1 MSSSNR
7 PTSVL
12 PTAREPELR
21 AALQRL
27 RANPRVTG
35 LVIGISDDACP
46 AACAV
51 QGSYAKAEAPDIP
64 LEACSR
70 AGGCNCRYL
79 PVLNDIFP

>member
-7 PTSVL
+7 PNSVL
-12 PTAREPELR
+12 PTDRLPELR
-21 AALQRL
+21 AALERL
-27 RANPRVTG
+27 RANPRVTNI
-35 LVIGISDDACP
+35 VIGVSDDACP

-51 QGSYAKAEAPDIP
+51 QGAYAKADAPEIP

-70 AGGCNCRYL
+70 TGGCNCRYL

>member
-7 PTSVL
+7 PISVL
-12 PTAREPELR
+12 PTARQPELR
-21 AALQRL
+21 AALERL
-27 RANPRVTG
+27 RANARVTSI
-35 LVIGISDDACP
+35 VIGVSDDACP

-51 QGSYAKAEAPDIP
+51 QGTYAKAETPDIP

>member
-1 MSSSNR
+1 MSSSN
-7 PTSVL
+7 PPISVL
-12 PTAREPELR
+12 PTARQPELR
-21 AALQRL
+21 AALERL
-27 RANPRVTG
+27 RANPRDTTIN
-35 LVIGISDDACP
+35 IGVSDDACP

-51 QGSYAKAEAPDIP
+51 QGTYAKAETPDIP

>member
-1 MSSSNR
+1 MSASN
-7 PTSVL
+7 PPISVL
-12 PTAREPELR
+12 PTARQPELR
-21 AALQRL
+21 AALERL
-27 RANPRVTG
+27 RANPRVTNII
-35 LVIGISDDACP
+35 IGVSDDACP

-51 QGSYAKAEAPDIP
+51 QGTYAKAETPDIP

>member
-1 MSSSNR
+1 
-7 PTSVL
+7 
-12 PTAREPELR
+12 
-21 AALQRL
+21 
-27 RANPRVTG
+27 
-35 LVIGISDDACP
+35 
-46 AACAV
+46 V

>member
-1 MSSSNR
+1 MSSSN
-7 PTSVL
+7 PPITLL
-12 PTAREPELR
+12 PTARQPELR
-21 AALQRL
+21 AALERL
-27 RANPRVTG
+27 RANPRVTNII
-35 LVIGISDDACP
+35 IGVSDDACP

-51 QGSYAKAEAPDIP
+51 QGTYAKAETPDIP

>member
-1 MSSSNR
+1 MSSSN
-7 PTSVL
+7 PPSSVL
-12 PTAREPELR
+12 PTARQPELR
-21 AALQRL
+21 AALERL
-27 RANPRVTG
+27 RANPRVTNMILG
-35 LVIGISDDACP
+35 VSDDACP

-51 QGSYAKAEAPDIP
+51 QGTYAKAETPDIP

>member
-1 MSSSNR
+1 MSSSN
-7 PTSVL
+7 PPISVL
-12 PTAREPELR
+12 PTARQPELR
-21 AALQRL
+21 AALERL
-27 RANPRVTG
+27 RANPRVTNFI
-35 LVIGISDDACP
+35 IGVSDAACP

-51 QGSYAKAEAPDIP
+51 QGTYAKAETPDIP